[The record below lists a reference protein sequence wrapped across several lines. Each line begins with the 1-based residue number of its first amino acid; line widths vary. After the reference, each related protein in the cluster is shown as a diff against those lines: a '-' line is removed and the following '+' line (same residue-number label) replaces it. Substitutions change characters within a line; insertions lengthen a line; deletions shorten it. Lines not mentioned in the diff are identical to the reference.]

1 MYKAEWTRKY
11 ETHLSNNYIILI
23 SKKIEYFLELDFGT
37 KLARKIILISKKKK
51 SRISLEAITRFWDK
65 AGQKNHFN

>member
-23 SKKIEYFLELDFGT
+23 SKIIEYFLELDFGT

-51 SRISLEAITRFWDK
+51 SNIS
-65 AGQKNHFN
+65 